1 MKILAMGLSLLVN
14 VHVSA
19 TESTTHKSSIQKD
32 IPVQKLMFVLKI
44 TDSDTYGRYRTRIK
58 PLMDRLNVVV
68 LEEVKLAD
76 VLTTQSGSED
86 INRLA
91 VFGFPSEEVKVQF
104 FNDPEYLMAKPLFEA
119 STVNFRKIIE

>member
-1 MKILAMGLSLLVN
+1 MKILAMGLSLLVS
-14 VHVSA
+14 VHVCA
-19 TESTTHKSSIQKD
+19 TELTTHKSSIQQD
-32 IPVQKLMFVLKI
+32 IPMKKLMFALKI
-44 TDSDTYGRYRTRIK
+44 TDSDTYSRYRTSIK

-104 FNDPEYLMAKPLFEA
+104 FNDPEYLTAKPLFEA
-119 STVNFRKIIE
+119 STANFRKIID

>member
-1 MKILAMGLSLLVN
+1 MKILAMGLLLLVG
-14 VHVSA
+14 VYVSA
-19 TESTTHKSSIQKD
+19 TELTTHKSSIQKE
-32 IPVQKLMFVLKI
+32 IPMKKLMFALKI
-44 TDSDTYGRYRTRIK
+44 TDSDTYGRYRKSIK

-104 FNDPEYLMAKPLFEA
+104 FSDPDYISAKPLFEA
-119 STVNFRKIIE
+119 STSNFRKIIE